1 MRRIWIDLDNSP
13 HVPLFRPIIEELG
26 RREVEC
32 VITARDFAQT
42 GSLLDF
48 WGIPYQK
55 IGRHGGK
62 RKTGKILNLFSRAN
76 ELRRYIR
83 GRHVDLAVSHG
94 SRTQL
99 VASKYMGIESIVM
112 MDYEYTESRIFNYC
126 ADHIMV
132 PRYIPDARLESVG
145 INMKKVVRYSGFKE
159 ELYLGYFSP
168 EPGFRMSLGISDEK
182 ILVTIRPPAMEGNY
196 HDSLSE
202 TILLEILRKLTA
214 DDGVYPLIV
223 GRTKKDRRFLEENFD
238 GKIHFLEK
246 AVDGL
251 QLIWASD
258 IFISGGGSMNR
269 ESALLGVPTYS
280 IFTGRKP
287 YLDEHLA
294 AEGRLTFIDSLEKI
308 GLLEV
313 QKREFPTGFIGGA
326 SGLVGEVVNII
337 LSF

>member
-13 HVPLFRPIIEELG
+13 HVPLFRPIIDELG
-26 RREVEC
+26 RRGAEC

-42 GSLLDF
+42 TSLLEF
-48 WGIPYQK
+48 WEIPFRQ

-62 RKTGKILNLFSRAN
+62 RTSGKILNLFSRAN

-83 GRHVDLAVSHG
+83 DERVDLALSHG

-99 VASKYMGIESIVM
+99 VASKYLGIESIVM
-112 MDYEYTESRIFNYC
+112 MDFEYTESRIFNFC

-132 PRYIPDARLESVG
+132 PVFIPDARLESAG
-145 INMKKVVRYSGFKE
+145 INLRKVVRYPGFKE
-159 ELYLGYFSP
+159 QLYLGGFSP
-168 EPGFRMSLGISDEK
+168 EPGFRERLGIDDGK

-196 HDSLSE
+196 HDSTSE
-202 TILLEILRKLTA
+202 RILLEILGRLA
-214 DDGVYPLIV
+214 GVENAYPLIV
-223 GRTKKDRRFLEENFD
+223 GRTRRDRQFLEENFE
-238 GKIHFLEK
+238 GKISFLEK

-280 IFTGRKP
+280 IFTGKKP
-287 YLDEHLA
+287 YLDEYLA
-294 AEGRLTFIDSLEKI
+294 GQGRLTFIDSPEKI
-308 GLLEV
+308 GLLEIA
-313 QKREFPTGFIGGA
+313 KREIPRAFSGGNA
-326 SGLVGEVVNII
+326 GLVEEVVDIV